1 MPVPCGEAS
10 LITAA
15 TTANAHP
22 GSSIDLTEDCTYQ
35 LTAAL
40 PAITAATTV
49 NGYHAILARTQTTAP
64 FRILRGDAAGV
75 GELVGSLP
83 RVGAAE
89 DVAPGRFFS
98 QPECFRAFG
107 DLLDQPPAAAGV
119 PPRAG
124 SAARTRPG
132 GRAVPRRQAVTRR
145 DKARGLGPAE
155 IS

>member
-10 LITAA
+10 LTTAA
-15 TTANAHP
+15 ATANAHP

-124 SAARTRPG
+124 FVSGDVAASG
-132 GRAVPRRQAVTRR
+132 G
-145 DKARGLGPAE
+145 
-155 IS
+155 